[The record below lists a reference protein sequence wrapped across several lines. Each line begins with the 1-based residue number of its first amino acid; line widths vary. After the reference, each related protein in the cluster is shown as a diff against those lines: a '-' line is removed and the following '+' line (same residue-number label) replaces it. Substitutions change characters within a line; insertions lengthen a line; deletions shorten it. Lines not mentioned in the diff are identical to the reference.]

1 MRYHRLVSFLLLA
14 LMVFGFASA
23 ATAVESTEETTATTE
38 AGALEFDMPAVS
50 VPPPAADDAEA
61 PWTTKFLIPTTLILG
76 ALAVF
81 GTVVQYFL
89 KVVRNR
95 YKVVE

>member
-1 MRYHRLVSFLLLA
+1 MRYHRLVSALLFA
-14 LMVFGFASA
+14 LTVFGFASVA
-23 ATAVESTEETTATTE
+23 LAVESTQETTATTQ
-38 AGALEFDMPAVS
+38 AGALEFDMPAIS
-50 VPPPAADDAEA
+50 VPPPPADDAKP

-76 ALAVF
+76 AVAVF
-81 GTVVQYFL
+81 VTVIQYFL

>member
-1 MRYHRLVSFLLLA
+1 MRYHRLASALLLV
-14 LMVFGFASA
+14 LMVLGFASA
-23 ATAVESTEETTATTE
+23 ALAAESTTETTPTTQ

-50 VPPPAADDAEA
+50 VPPPAADEA
-61 PWTTKFLIPTTLILG
+61 KPPWTTKFLIPTTLVLG
-76 ALAVF
+76 AVAVF
-81 GTVVQYFL
+81 VTVIQYFL